1 MAGSKRR
8 THFDRLYAV
17 TEAMIP
23 FFRACNSEDGD
34 AHARMMEYALE
45 QMKPGSDLMATAR
58 KSDIAASRME
68 LFRELFSS
76 ENRRYTDFDRVLL
89 QARKIFETEYPDFF
103 AKQVTAR
110 DAAIERGKIRSRR
123 EYDLIREY
131 VYELEGEQE
140 PPALLDKLYHMLD
153 DYSAG

>member
-23 FFRACNSEDGD
+23 FFQACNSEDGD
-34 AHARMMEYALE
+34 AHARMMEYTLE
-45 QMKPGSDLMATAR
+45 RMKPGSELMAIAR
-58 KSDIAASRME
+58 KSDIAASQMQ
-68 LFRELFSS
+68 LFRELFSP
-76 ENRRYTDFDRVLL
+76 ENRRYTNFDRVLL

-103 AKQVTAR
+103 AKQISAR

-131 VYELEGEQE
+131 VYELEGEHE

>member
-1 MAGSKRR
+1 MAGLKRR

-17 TEAMIP
+17 TKAMIP

-34 AHARMMEYALE
+34 AYARMMEHALE
-45 QMKPGSDLMATAR
+45 QMKPGSELMATAR

-89 QARKIFETEYPDFF
+89 QARKIFEMEYPDFF
-103 AKQVTAR
+103 AKQITAR
-110 DAAIERGKIRSRR
+110 NAAIERGKIRSRR
-123 EYDLIREY
+123 EYDLIREFA
-131 VYELEGEQE
+131 YELEGECE
-140 PPALLDKLYHMLD
+140 PPALLEKLYHMLD